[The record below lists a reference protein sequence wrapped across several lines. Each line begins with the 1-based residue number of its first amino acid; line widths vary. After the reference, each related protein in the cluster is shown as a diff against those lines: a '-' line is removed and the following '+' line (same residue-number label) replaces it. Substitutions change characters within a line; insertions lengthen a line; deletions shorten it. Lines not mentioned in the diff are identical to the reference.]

1 MAMTQ
6 QEAIDQLVPELNARI
21 NIPGIWSEEAEAE
34 KIRYGLELIMPS
46 IPPIA
51 YEFMVSASD
60 GLTDTEVEK
69 FTEITLT
76 GAVRTA
82 MAPLP
87 QMVQVFVG
95 SQLRAFLAPLVK
107 IVFEYAQV
115 GANLG
120 LEQPDGD

>member
-60 GLTDTEVEK
+60 GLTDAEVEK
-69 FTEITLT
+69 FSEIALT

-82 MAPLP
+82 MFPLP

-107 IVFEYAQV
+107 IVFE
-115 GANLG
+115 
-120 LEQPDGD
+120 

>member
-46 IPPIA
+46 LPPIV

-60 GLTDTEVEK
+60 GLTDAEVDR

-95 SQLRAFLAPLVK
+95 SQLRTFLEPLVK